1 MKNFTALLGRRLIQ
15 VGRRLNRTP
24 KKPRAKRGNRIPH
37 ETLQT
42 QAVAYHRLARAQ
54 NGLSYAGAYREIKTA
69 PTKSEE
75 LKLLETARYLH
86 LNNSLLTALANGG
99 NISEELVGYTR
110 KIGESGQFAKARPL
124 LSALSATP
132 ELRNAALLA
141 RGVLEKLNRN
151 SPMAWKLFSE
161 LPLDFVLS
169 AALPEYFSV
178 AFRTDP
184 ERAEKDASSL
194 IKKGS
199 AARSTQDWLYLFQET
214 FGAQRYP
221 LASKVL
227 ANARQSLEAEP
238 SESTG
243 VHEELRR
250 RLEWYEMWSQR
261 AALPKPRQATPDK
274 VHFGIMTYD
283 HVDLRHSSS
292 NLGDYTQTIS
302 ATGHLLRHSNLK
314 LSGDKDLV
322 KTAEELQGR
331 IRSDRVIEGPGGEVE
346 LHLVRRDLSSL
357 DSVPPGTWMLWFG
370 WHMHNVF
377 DQRTDFP
384 LNENVR
390 PLFVSFHVNRAEL
403 LTSAA
408 VDYLKQHGP
417 IGCRD
422 WATTYLLLAAGI
434 DAFFSGCLTTTI
446 DTVFPETGPIQTDEE
461 RRLWVDAKNT
471 PRGAECFKQE
481 QKEVR
486 TRSFSRNMSDALA
499 ALDWYRKDYNVITT
513 SRLHSYLPSRA
524 IGLDVDFRA
533 KVPAD
538 IRFEGLI
545 GLSDDEFSTLQQS
558 LLNRI
563 APAMSAIV
571 RGASETEVRKSW
583 QDACAEDV
591 AKAKD
596 RLKSLEPLQPREMNV
611 AREVDNTRKTRTER
625 PRKWTSK
632 MGYEIHVEVSLD
644 GNLKHQLEVVLD
656 ALETHCSRPLHI
668 YVLSRDHGVRDHDYL
683 ALLFPEISFTWFHC
697 DEIDYG
703 PYIRLIGHITVATMD
718 RLLLPDL
725 LPDLAQIIH
734 LDLDTLP
741 MADITEVWNIELGD
755 SPLAARM
762 SPLERVRSGFQN
774 FLNVAKSMK
783 VDAEQT
789 SSFIRR
795 ICARHDYDFEGF
807 NAGLMLL
814 NLTKMRADNFCETFL
829 PYAEVYGLHDQDIL
843 NFYAGANRSEIEGRW
858 NRIPRLEVLD
868 SPAMIHW
875 AGPEKPWNEN
885 HVPGKEHWVAAVARL
900 QKRKGLTEQ
909 QRVQTDPCERQ

>member
-1 MKNFTALLGRRLIQ
+1 MNNPLKKNPKALLGRLLIK

-24 KKPRAKRGNRIPH
+24 EKPRIKKGNRIPH
-37 ETLQT
+37 ETLKT
-42 QAVAYHRLARAQ
+42 QALAYRHLVRAQ
-54 NGLSYAGAYREIKTA
+54 NGLRYAGAYHEIKTA

-75 LKLLETARYLH
+75 LRVLEAARDLH
-86 LNNSLLTALANGG
+86 LTNSLLTALANGG
-99 NISEELVGYTR
+99 NIAEELVGYAR
-110 KIGESGQFAKARPL
+110 KTGERGQFAKARPL
-124 LSALSATP
+124 LSGLSATP

-141 RGVLEKLNRN
+141 RGVLAKLNKN

-161 LPLDFVLS
+161 LPLDFVLR

-184 ERAEKDASSL
+184 ERAEKDAAAL

-199 AARSTQDWLYLFQET
+199 AARSTQDWLYLFQEN

-221 LASKVL
+221 LAAKAL
-227 ANARQSLEAEP
+227 ANARQSLESEP
-238 SESTG
+238 SESTE
-243 VHEELRR
+243 VHAELRR

-283 HVDLRHSSS
+283 QADLRHSSS

-331 IRSDRVIEGPGGEVE
+331 IRSDRVIEGPGAEVE
-346 LHLVRRDLSSL
+346 LHLVRRDLSSVDL
-357 DSVPPGTWMLWFG
+357 VPFGTWMLWFG

-384 LNENVR
+384 LNENIR

-446 DTVFPETGPIQTDEE
+446 DTVFPETGPIQTDKE

-471 PRGAECFKQE
+471 PKGVECFKQGQE
-481 QKEVR
+481 EVR

-513 SRLHSYLPSRA
+513 SRLHSCLPSRA

-533 KVPAD
+533 KNPAD

-545 GLSDDEFSTLQQS
+545 GLSDDEFCTLKQS

-563 APAMSAIV
+563 APAMSAIL
-571 RGASETEVRKSW
+571 RGASETEVRKAW
-583 QDACAEDV
+583 QDACADDV

-596 RLKSLEPLQPREMNV
+596 RLKSLEPLQPRAINV
-611 AREVDNTRKTRTER
+611 AREVEKVRKTRTER
-625 PRKWTSK
+625 PRKSTSK
-632 MGYEIHVEVSLD
+632 TGDEIHIEVSLD
-644 GNLKHQLEVVLD
+644 GNFKHQLEVVLD
-656 ALETHCSRPLHI
+656 AVETHCSRPLHI
-668 YVLSRDHGVRDHDYL
+668 YVLSREHGVEDHDCL

-703 PYIRLIGHITVATMD
+703 PDIRLIRHITVATMD

-755 SPLAARM
+755 TPLAARTR
-762 SPLERVRSGFQN
+762 PLERVRSGFQN
-774 FLNVAKSMK
+774 LLSIAKSMK
-783 VDAEQT
+783 EDAEQT
-789 SSFIRR
+789 SSFLRR
-795 ICARHDYDFEGF
+795 YCARHDCDFEGF

-829 PYAEVYGLHDQDIL
+829 PYVEAYGLHDQDIL
-843 NFYAGANRSEIEGRW
+843 NFYAGANRADIEGRW
-858 NRIPRLEVLD
+858 NRIPRFEVLD

-875 AGPEKPWNEN
+875 AGREKPWDEN
-885 HVPGKEHWVAAVARL
+885 HVPGKEYWVAAVARL
-900 QKRKGLTEQ
+900 QKRKWPTEE
-909 QRVQTDPCERQ
+909 QRG